1 MGSCGSPGLHRCM
14 GQVVSRLTPTESTPS
29 LTPLTRSLD
38 DPNEHLNWL
47 LTCWAWSLTPR
58 PTDLQIQADYGWQ
71 FPGWFA
77 EPPAESASRTLI
89 HVQESEVRPASWS
102 LLKKLAT
109 KVTEH
114 WNMPPVFPPY
124 FVAPALLMGVA
135 KGRWGADSAWWS
147 DLMTSKKVE
156 NDFLTRIQPEGKAAC
171 LRLWPSLLQ
180 HEVDTRN
187 EYVSYL
193 NCVTSPTRQWIL
205 RSLSLAEILHNL
217 TDETLSYL
225 RSNAVTL
232 PPPVRSM
239 LLAQLSDDAP
249 EAYELLKLC
258 EELDCFDLMRWLQGG
273 TQKIAG
279 ERVWRRP
286 AEEIACLL
294 MKINEIPADAIETI
308 FGQCPD
314 QHIEVAL
321 KALEDNPEL
330 LTPEFRRY
338 WVSQRMANA
347 RQYAQRLIAIIQPK
361 GSTS

>member
-1 MGSCGSPGLHRCM
+1 
-14 GQVVSRLTPTESTPS
+14 
-29 LTPLTRSLD
+29 
-38 DPNEHLNWL
+38 
-47 LTCWAWSLTPR
+47 
-58 PTDLQIQADYGWQ
+58 
-71 FPGWFA
+71 
-77 EPPAESASRTLI
+77 
-89 HVQESEVRPASWS
+89 
-102 LLKKLAT
+102 
-109 KVTEH
+109 
-114 WNMPPVFPPY
+114 
-124 FVAPALLMGVA
+124 MGVA

-338 WVSQRMANA
+338 WVSQRMAN
-347 RQYAQRLIAIIQPK
+347 
-361 GSTS
+361 